1 MGGTLINNPIK
12 DGADCGLF
20 LKGAIQTADTIHKA
34 AVDAVRRM
42 PGASKRELALA
53 MVSELVY
60 SIPQILV
67 RKTGMPAAA
76 AAAFDSHIDAALD
89 GSYPA

>member
-1 MGGTLINNPIK
+1 MGGTLVNNPIRT
-12 DGADCGLF
+12 GADCGLF

-42 PGASKRELALA
+42 PGAGKRELALA

-89 GSYPA
+89 GSYPV